1 MSDSKITNLQI
12 VILNIGEFAFVEI
25 HEYSENVDI
34 ISMSDEFKG
43 FFTLIFICN
52 HINMHIFSQKL
63 IGYFYSFFILGLFI
77 SQQRNMILPKGF

>member
-43 FFTLIFICN
+43 FFTLNIHFLFAI
-52 HINMHIFSQKL
+52 ISTFSAR
-63 IGYFYSFFILGLFI
+63 S
-77 SQQRNMILPKGF
+77 

>member
-43 FFTLIFICN
+43 IFTISIYFLFAIILTCS
-52 HINMHIFSQKL
+52 FSAR
-63 IGYFYSFFILGLFI
+63 S
-77 SQQRNMILPKGF
+77 